1 MTDVRLKHLLAVRW
15 FHWINFPV
23 LFLMIWSGLL
33 IYWANDVYHIGS
45 FHFFPDWFYRTMHVD
60 HQLAAGMALHF
71 LFMWVF
77 TVNGVLY
84 FAYTIVSG
92 EWKFLVPR
100 SKRAFR
106 DAFDVMLY
114 DLHLRKELPP
124 QEKYNSAQQ
133 ITYTAVALMGV
144 GSVLTGLAIYKPV
157 QLAWLTSLFGGYEPA
172 RFFHFT
178 LTIGYVAFF
187 VIHIIQVVRA
197 GWQNFQSMITG
208 YELERAPEPMP
219 GVPNE

>member
-23 LFLMIWSGLL
+23 LFLMIWSGIL
-33 IYWANDVYHIGS
+33 IYWANDVYHVGG
-45 FHFFPDWFYRTMHVD
+45 FHFFPDWFYRTFHVD

-71 LFMWVF
+71 LFMWIF
-77 TVNGVLY
+77 TINGVLY

-100 SKRAFR
+100 SRRAFR

-114 DLHLRKELPP
+114 DLHLKKQLPP
-124 QEKYNSAQQ
+124 QEKYNAAQQ
-133 ITYTAVALMGV
+133 ITYTAIALMGV
-144 GSVLTGLAIYKPV
+144 GSVLTGLAIYKPT
-157 QLAWLTSLFGGYEPA
+157 QLAWLATLFGGYEAA
-172 RFFHFT
+172 RFIHFA
-178 LTIGYVAFF
+178 LTIGYVVFF
-187 VIHIIQVVRA
+187 IIHILQVIRA

-208 YELERAPEPMP
+208 YELERAPGTLP
-219 GVPNE
+219 GVPHE